1 MSLLYFKRNE
11 GCRLLQGS
19 VWTGV
24 RDTLIVAPGNS
35 YVAGTTASVPSWLT
49 KLRSEPLAAWAQ
61 VQRSKNRWKCV
72 LKSGVMHINGRDVLF
87 KTCQGEM
94 NF

>member
-1 MSLLYFKRNE
+1 MLEAPPHEAKNAYSRACAQRVGSAVMSQEASLLHAH
-11 GCRLLQGS
+11 
-19 VWTGV
+19 
-24 RDTLIVAPGNS
+24 TL
-35 YVAGTTASVPSWLT
+35 
-49 KLRSEPLAAWAQ
+49 RQ

-87 KTCQGEM
+87 KSCQGEM